1 MDWVERA
8 GDLLYDGEA
17 IETQIRVGEGGV
29 VVTSHR
35 VLAFT
40 PDSDGANYRAVD
52 RPNVEGVD
60 VTTTGE
66 GAFLEQGL
74 KALVAGVALVAAG
87 QVISLDSMV
96 EGISVGGGQ
105 AASAVGIGG
114 LLGMLQTMLT
124 LLSQLDEIMQL
135 FGGLALALAA
145 VVLGVYAW
153 SRERVLVV
161 DVAGEDDIVL
171 PAPDDERVVD
181 QLERAI
187 RPGGGSNADQAGPS
201 DPLA

>member
-1 MDWVERA
+1 MESLEESGGIIDEK
-8 GDLLYDGEA
+8 GNLF
-17 IETQIRVGEGGV
+17 GV
-29 VVTSHR
+29 VNVVDALVV
-35 VLAFT
+35 VL
-40 PDSDGANYRAVD
+40 VL
-52 RPNVEGVD
+52 GV
-60 VTTTGE
+60 V
-66 GAFLEQGL
+66 
-74 KALVAGVALVAAG
+74 VAGVALVAAG

-105 AASAVGIGG
+105 AASAIGIGG

-124 LLSQLDEIMQL
+124 LLAQLDEIMQL